1 MLSLL
6 HRHRFVPSA
15 ALGLLLLLLPVA
27 AYSQARVASKQPVP
41 AGKAAT
47 SNSKAPS
54 LSLLTSLDEA
64 ANQRNLNQ
72 LLSLYG
78 DDFRSSDG
86 LSRNDLRQGLTKF
99 WQRFSELRYS
109 SEVIDSKSGPEG
121 MTLEALTR
129 ITGQGTIDKRPV
141 KLDSQIR
148 SRYVVR
154 NNRIVRQDILSE
166 RTQLR
171 TGTNPPSLEIQ
182 LPDKVLTGQSFNF
195 DAIVSEPL
203 DNDLLV
209 GGYQEEPVSLQA
221 LLDPKKAEL
230 EPLKAGGVFK
240 VARAPQKPG
249 QLWVTAMVIRKG
261 GITAVSQRLRVV
273 NQ

>member
-1 MLSLL
+1 
-6 HRHRFVPSA
+6 
-15 ALGLLLLLLPVA
+15 
-27 AYSQARVASKQPVP
+27 
-41 AGKAAT
+41 
-47 SNSKAPS
+47 
-54 LSLLTSLDEA
+54 
-64 ANQRNLNQ
+64 

-78 DDFRSSDG
+78 EDFRSSDG
-86 LSRNDLRQGLTKF
+86 LSRNDLGQGLKQF
-99 WQRFSELRYS
+99 WQRFSEVRYS
-109 SEVIDSKSGPEG
+109 SEVIDSKTSPEG
-121 MTLEALTR
+121 TLLEALTR

-148 SRYVVR
+148 SRYLVQ

-171 TGTNPPSLEIQ
+171 TGTNPPTLEIQ